1 MPTIIN
7 RASNDCS
14 SFTKNP
20 SKGDLRDIK
29 RKREFKPKKI
39 KVLFA
44 CESLPSDTNNFFYYK
59 HSILFDNTLK
69 AFQNVFPK
77 ITQATFLDRFK
88 ALAFY
93 LDDLC
98 GEPVNQLKN
107 TSQEKKKRICLRKLY
122 EPDFAKRL
130 ELYNPQFIIITPKEI
145 TNNILGIFSRCGIN
159 VPYKELS
166 FPAGSQ
172 TNVKD
177 YKTGLVAVLK
187 ELIEK
192 NVIRPSLKST

>member
-20 SKGDLRDIK
+20 SKGDLRDLRDIK

-88 ALAFY
+88 ELGFY

-145 TNNILGIFSRCGIN
+145 TNTSWIYFHG
-159 VPYKELS
+159 VELMFLIKNCP
-166 FPAGSQ
+166 FPLAAKR
-172 TNVKD
+172 T
-177 YKTGLVAVLK
+177 
-187 ELIEK
+187 
-192 NVIRPSLKST
+192 